1 MRKVQ
6 LESLW
11 KMFNFGLFK
20 LHNVYL
26 DNKFTMLSFKPGAE
40 GMSLWGPELYCLT
53 SKQECIFLTH
63 AFFIPPIFSSFLSFK
78 LSDTWLW
85 VGGHSQQSLKQPLG
99 CLSSHSESLNRP
111 FI

>member
-1 MRKVQ
+1 
-6 LESLW
+6 
-11 KMFNFGLFK
+11 
-20 LHNVYL
+20 
-26 DNKFTMLSFKPGAE
+26 
-40 GMSLWGPELYCLT
+40 MSLWGPEIYCLT

-63 AFFIPPIFSSFLSFK
+63 AFFTHPIFSSFLSFK

-99 CLSSHSESLNRP
+99 CLSSHSESLNWP

>member
-20 LHNVYL
+20 LHNVFL
-26 DNKFTMLSFKPGAE
+26 DNKFTILSFKPGAE

-53 SKQECIFLTH
+53 SKQECT
-63 AFFIPPIFSSFLSFK
+63 PKEVPE
-78 LSDTWLW
+78 
-85 VGGHSQQSLKQPLG
+85 VGRTRAELLEPCTAVIRGW
-99 CLSSHSESLNRP
+99 
-111 FI
+111 